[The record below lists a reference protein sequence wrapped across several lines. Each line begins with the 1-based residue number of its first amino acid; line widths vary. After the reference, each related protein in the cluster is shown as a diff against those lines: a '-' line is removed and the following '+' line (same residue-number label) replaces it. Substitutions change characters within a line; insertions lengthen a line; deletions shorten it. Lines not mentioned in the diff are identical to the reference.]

1 VPPHL
6 RSRSGHRTPRRG
18 VAASSNRDRSGG
30 RDVFP
35 PGAYSPEGIDLT
47 LVDAWLDMTPEQRL
61 DALQEMLDFVAL
73 ARSGRPA
80 EAP

>member
-1 VPPHL
+1 MPARPV
-6 RSRSGHRTPRRG
+6 SRPTRRG

-30 RDVFP
+30 HDVFP
-35 PGAYSPEGIDLT
+35 PGASSPEGIDLT
-47 LVDAWLDMTPEQRL
+47 LVDAWLEMTPEQRL

-73 ARSGRPA
+73 ARRGRPA

>member
-1 VPPHL
+1 MPAPP
-6 RSRSGHRTPRRG
+6 RSRSGRRAARRG
-18 VAASSNRDRSGG
+18 GSESSHREGG
-30 RDVFP
+30 GNHDVFP
-35 PGAYSPEGIDLT
+35 LDASSPEGIDLT

-73 ARSGRPA
+73 ARRGRPA